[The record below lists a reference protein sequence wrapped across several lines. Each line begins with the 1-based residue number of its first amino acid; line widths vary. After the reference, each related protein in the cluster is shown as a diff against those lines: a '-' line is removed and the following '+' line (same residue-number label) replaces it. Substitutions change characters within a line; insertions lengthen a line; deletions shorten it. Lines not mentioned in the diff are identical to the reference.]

1 MYYKYKHLTIKD
13 REDIET
19 MLKEGLSFRKI
30 ALNLNADPT
39 TISKEIKRNRMI
51 SDIGALGRIKNRCI
65 HRTSCHIID
74 LCENKTIKECRYNR
88 CSTCPRCNLV
98 CPNYI
103 EDKCS
108 RLNNPPYVCNGC
120 SSFSSCVLKK
130 YLYDA
135 KHAHNLYKN
144 RLTESRMGFHLNLE
158 ELIHIESVIK
168 PLINKGQSLHHIVIN
183 NKDVLMVS
191 ERTLYRLIDSNE
203 MDIKNIDL
211 PRKVRYKPRAKS
223 KQFVVDKDYRKGR
236 TYDDFINFISENPDI
251 NVVQMDTLEGV
262 KGGAVLLTLH
272 FLNTNLQLSYLRETN
287 TARSISDVFEYLY
300 NTLGHDDFTTLFP
313 VILTDMGNEFTNPK
327 AIEFNSSGERRTR
340 IFYCNPKCPE
350 DKGSCEKNHV
360 EIRKI
365 LPKGRSFNNL
375 NQHDINLVM
384 SHVNSYCRKK
394 LNGKSPYLS
403 FNFIYGESILN
414 KLGINYIPPN
424 DVILKPSLIKK

>member
-1 MYYKYKHLTIKD
+1 
-13 REDIET
+13 
-19 MLKEGLSFRKI
+19 
-30 ALNLNADPT
+30 
-39 TISKEIKRNRMI
+39 
-51 SDIGALGRIKNRCI
+51 
-65 HRTSCHIID
+65 
-74 LCENKTIKECRYNR
+74 
-88 CSTCPRCNLV
+88 
-98 CPNYI
+98 
-103 EDKCS
+103 
-108 RLNNPPYVCNGC
+108 
-120 SSFSSCVLKK
+120 
-130 YLYDA
+130 
-135 KHAHNLYKN
+135 
-144 RLTESRMGFHLNLE
+144 
-158 ELIHIESVIK
+158 
-168 PLINKGQSLHHIVIN
+168 
-183 NKDVLMVS
+183 MVS

-287 TARSISDVFEYLY
+287 TARSVSDVFEYLY